1 MFWPAFG
8 LTYIQR
14 ILSDVYSDIHR
25 FRHVIATCIL
35 RFYLTCGVWHSIW
48 HCMWRWVWH
57 LFRHFIWHISYII
70 ICIYWCSTCLLSI
83 WLFFCRSTT
92 FYPLKK
98 RQKNHPDVGWLKP
111 HVRWQ
116 CVQWVLLKNH
126 IFVAKLCEITN
137 YAGEKHVFQS
147 KIQFCYEQMFFFHS
161 KIHCHGEVW
170 FVHGRIFMNFLLFM
184 VKVPLFSGE
193 LGALFWLRTREH
205 STVSASL
212 LCTWAQWNL
221 EGTQILSLGLFMK
234 DTTTRCTKPAQAPKT
249 TKQTTQECT

>member
-1 MFWPAFG
+1 MF
-8 LTYIQR
+8 YM
-14 ILSDVYSDIHR
+14 SSV
-25 FRHVIATCIL
+25 
-35 RFYLTCGVWHSIW
+35 YLT
-48 HCMWRWVWH
+48 
-57 LFRHFIWHISYII
+57 
-70 ICIYWCSTCLLSI
+70 
-83 WLFFCRSTT
+83 FFCRSTT

-98 RQKNHPDVGWLKP
+98 RQKNHPDVGWSKP

-126 IFVAKLCEITN
+126 IFVAKRCEITN

-147 KIQFCYEQMFFFHS
+147 KIQFCYEHMFFFHS

-184 VKVPLFSGE
+184 VKVPIFSGE